1 MHEGVPRSFLRGELS
16 DEMSSGPEDFL
27 GASSARAIDW
37 PKPTGAPIAL
47 DTVEVL
53 FGQGERPLEIAIATS
68 ASAPKAD
75 DVRKLWKS
83 RANRGAPVLL
93 VVLHSAGGAPQA
105 SVIGT
110 EGDPAPIQGLSRG
123 RVERIAAAALEEPNR
138 HQAIRTLDRL
148 LGSVSREGL
157 TAGVINSGLF
167 AAHEL
172 KDGVP
177 RRADWEDARARSFP
191 LLSNTGRELL
201 NALGYRVEPKGSNLL
216 ALSDAETEHA
226 IAVVLDEAESF
237 DRTSSRF
244 GGVSPVSQ
252 ALAQAQHERL
262 PWVIALRRN
271 QVRLYPADP
280 DVGVGRKG
288 LTETYVELDLTLLD
302 DSDAG
307 YLSLLLS
314 PEALA
319 SGGSVD
325 EILHNSAVYA
335 TDLGARLR
343 GRIYEDVVPDLA
355 VAVAKRMGSATEAE
369 LDSAY
374 YRTLIILFRLLFVAY
389 AEDRGLLPFERNPRY
404 TRNALKTYARD
415 FSEDPQQVF
424 SADSTSI
431 WEDLVQVW
439 NAIDSGEPRWDVPAY
454 NGGLFATDEAHPDGA
469 AVSALGLTNAE
480 IGPGLM
486 AMLVDADAEGERG
499 PVDFRS
505 LSVREFGTIYEGL
518 LESSLSIAPSDLTL
532 DRQQTYVPAGED
544 DEVVVKAGGVYF
556 HNASG
561 QRKSTGSY
569 FTKSF
574 AVEHLLDTALEP
586 AIAEHLDRVETLLDE
601 DETRT
606 KAAEAFFDFRVAD
619 LAMGSGHFLVA
630 AIDRIEA
637 RFSAFLSAHALPA
650 VADEL
655 ARLESVARDAL
666 GEEQGLLAEIEPSL
680 LLRRQIA
687 RRCIYGL
694 DINLIAVELARLGI
708 WIHTFVPGLPMSSL
722 DHGLVHANSLTGM
735 GTVEETLLA
744 LDPETQAGQFSLFSA
759 SIEAGLDTSKTTL
772 LKVARTSEATKQEVR
787 QAAEEHRR
795 ALVEAEDAR
804 LLMDAAIAV
813 RLGLLPVPMGPDDAI
828 AMLVGTSAQA
838 RSARDTLRRLMPA
851 HFPYLFPEVF
861 LRERPGFDVILG
873 NPPWEKVKV
882 EEHIWWGAYA
892 PGLRGMPQRQKNETI
907 ARLKKERPDLVGEYE
922 AEVEAVDALRTALLK
937 MGAGRIGAGDTDLYK
952 IFAWRDWD
960 LVRPG
965 GRFGI
970 VFPRSVLN
978 GSGTSK
984 WREEIMAKGSFAS
997 VTTLTN
1003 TGQWVFDGV
1012 DGRYSIAL
1020 VAVEKAA
1027 APEDERLVRLVGP
1040 FHSMDGY
1047 LSGRRDTLSIAA
1059 EEFATWAK
1067 GAAFPLL
1074 PSADSATVFTKM
1086 RRLPRFD
1093 ARGDFEFRPI
1103 AELHATGDREYFDF
1117 DLDEPKGDMRVLA
1130 GASFNIWEPDFGPPY
1145 AYARRDEVLKH
1156 LQQKRQRQAHTG
1168 SSAFNGM
1175 DVSSPQTLP
1184 CLLPRIA
1191 FRDVTNQTNQRTT
1204 IVCLLPA
1211 DVVLVHNA
1219 PYLLQRLGETADE
1232 AYLLGV
1238 MSSIPFDWY
1247 SRRFVETHV
1256 TFDLLSA
1263 FPVARPEPDDPLRQR
1278 VIENAARLAAVDAR
1292 YDGWLAAVED
1302 ETGIAMGTPTRLAD
1316 AERFSLIAE
1325 LDALVSL
1332 LYGLSESDV
1341 NIVFDTF
1348 HRGWDFES
1356 RLDAVLAHH
1365 ATWEL
1370 VAREHGHLTE
1380 GGA

>member
-1 MHEGVPRSFLRGELS
+1 MADGGFLNSS
-16 DEMSSGPEDFL
+16 D
-27 GASSARAIDW
+27 ARAIDW
-37 PKPTGAPIAL
+37 SKPPGAPAAL
-47 DTVEVL
+47 DTIEVL
-53 FGQGERPLEIAIATS
+53 FGKGDRPLEVAIAT
-68 ASAPKAD
+68 AAATPKAD
-75 DVRKLWKS
+75 DVRKLWKL

-93 VVLHSAGGAPQA
+93 VVLHSAVGAAHA

-110 EGDPAPIQGLSRG
+110 EGDPAPIQGLTIG
-123 RVERIAAAALEEPNR
+123 RVERIAAAALGEPNR
-138 HQAIRTLDRL
+138 HQAVRTLDRL
-148 LGSVSREGL
+148 LGAVSREGL
-157 TAGVINSGLF
+157 AAGIINAGLF

-177 RRADWEDARARSFP
+177 KRSDWEDARERSFP
-191 LLSNTGRELL
+191 LLGKTGRELL
-201 NALGYRVEPKGSNLL
+201 DALGYSIESKGPNLL
-216 ALSDAETEHA
+216 ALSDATTQQA
-226 IAVVLDEAESF
+226 IAVVLEEVESF
-237 DRTSSRF
+237 DRTSPRF
-244 GGVSPVSQ
+244 GGVSPVSR
-252 ALAQAQHERL
+252 ALAQAQQERL

-280 DVGVGRKG
+280 DIGVGRKG

-307 YLSLLLS
+307 YLTLFLS

-319 SGGSVD
+319 KGGSVD
-325 EILHNSAVYA
+325 EILRNSAIYA

-355 VAVAKRMGSATEAE
+355 VAVATRMGAATEAE
-369 LDSAY
+369 LESAY
-374 YRTLIILFRLLFVAY
+374 HRTLIILFRLLFVAY

-415 FSEDPQQVF
+415 FAEDPGQVF
-424 SADSTSI
+424 SAESTSI

-454 NGGLFATDEAHPDGA
+454 NGGLFATDDAHPDGA

-480 IGPGLM
+480 IGPALS
-486 AMLVDADAEGERG
+486 AMLVDADGDGGRG

-518 LESSLSIAPSDLTL
+518 LASSLSIAPSDLTL
-532 DRQQTYVPAGED
+532 DRQQTYVPAKEG
-544 DEVVVKAGGVYF
+544 DEIVVEAGGVYF

-586 AIAEHLDRVETLLDE
+586 AITEHLERVKALIVE
-601 DETRT
+601 DDTGS

-637 RFSAFLSAHALPA
+637 RFSAFLSENHMPA
-650 VADEL
+650 VSDEL
-655 ARLESVARDAL
+655 ARLESVARQAL

-694 DINLIAVELARLGI
+694 DINLIAVELARLAI

-722 DHGLVHANSLTGM
+722 DHGLVHGNSLTGI
-735 GTVEETLLA
+735 GTIEETLAA
-744 LDPETQAGQFSLFSA
+744 LDPQARPGQFSLFSS
-759 SIEAGLDTSKTTL
+759 SIEAALDASKATL
-772 LKVARTSEATKQEVR
+772 LKVARASEATKQEVR

-795 ALVEAEDAR
+795 ALAEAEEAK
-804 LLMDAAIAV
+804 LLMDVAVAV
-813 RLGLLPVPMGPDDAI
+813 RLGLLAVPTAPEEAI
-828 AMLVGTSAQA
+828 AALQA
-838 RSARDTLRRLMPA
+838 DTDSGRHARNILYGLMPA

-861 LRERPGFDVILG
+861 LRENPGFSVILG

-892 PGLRGMPQRQKNETI
+892 PGLRGMPQKEKNEAI
-907 ARLKKERPDLVGEYE
+907 ARLKSERPDLVREYE
-922 AEVEAVDALRTALLK
+922 AEVASVDALRSALLK
-937 MGAGRIGAGDTDLYK
+937 MGGGRIGSGDTDLYK

-960 LVRPG
+960 LVSPG
-965 GRFGI
+965 GRFGV

-997 VTTLTN
+997 ATTLTN

-1020 VAVEKAA
+1020 LAVEKAA
-1027 APEDERLVRLVGP
+1027 APEDERVVTLVGP
-1040 FHSMDGY
+1040 FHSLDGY
-1047 LSGRRDTLSIAA
+1047 LSGRDDTLSIAA
-1059 EEFATWAK
+1059 EEFATWAS

-1074 PSADSATVFTKM
+1074 PSAKSAAVFAKM
-1086 RRLPRFD
+1086 RQAPRFD
-1093 ARGDFEFRPI
+1093 GLGDFEFRPV
-1103 AELHATGDREYFDF
+1103 AELHATGDKEFFDF
-1117 DLDEPKGDMRVLA
+1117 DLDEPKGEMRVLA

-1145 AYARRDEVLKH
+1145 AYAKRDAVLEH
-1156 LQQKRQRQAHTG
+1156 LQQKRQRQARTS
-1168 SSAFNGM
+1168 SSAFQRM
-1175 DVSSPQTLP
+1175 DVSSPETLP
-1184 CLLPRIA
+1184 CLSPRIA
-1191 FRDVTNQTNQRTT
+1191 FRDVARATDQRTT
-1204 IVCLLPA
+1204 IACLLPG
-1211 DVVLVHNA
+1211 DSVLVHNS
-1219 PYLLQRLGETADE
+1219 PYLLRRSGSWGDE

-1256 TFDLLSA
+1256 TFDLLGA
-1263 FPVARPEPDDPLRQR
+1263 FPMPRPAESDPLRRRIIQ
-1278 VIENAARLAAVDAR
+1278 VSARLAAVDDR
-1292 YDGWLAAVED
+1292 YATWLASVED
-1302 ETGIAMGTPTRLAD
+1302 AVGTPIGEPMRLDEVEQFA
-1316 AERFSLIAE
+1316 LITE
-1325 LDALVSL
+1325 LDALVAL
-1332 LYGLSESDV
+1332 LYGLSRQDV
-1341 NIVFDTF
+1341 NILFQTF
-1348 HRGWDFES
+1348 HRGWDYEA
-1356 RLDAVLAHH
+1356 RLEAVLAHYER
-1365 ATWEL
+1365 WETP
-1370 VAREHGHLTE
+1370 AREHGHVTE
-1380 GGA
+1380 GGTP